1 MCSAYGIEHDIKYNS
16 AKSNVMIFC
25 CNKMKDIHIPNFLLN
40 NVLLTRVTKYKYLG
54 HCISDARD
62 DDDMARQYRQSYA
75 QGNALLRKFFMCTE
89 SVKITLFRS
98 FCTSLYTCELWCQ
111 YRSESLRKLC
121 VAYNNVFRF
130 VCREPR
136 NCSAS
141 HMFVSRGLPTCNMLI
156 RKSIYAFMISTKR
169 SCNTILQNIVGS
181 DHLYTSP
188 LNLTQH
194 IEDGFE
200 TGKITGI
207 VLVDLSAAYD
217 TVNHRRLLEKVY
229 NMTRDYRLMCMIRT
243 LLENRRFFVELGGK
257 RSRWRSQRN
266 GLPQGS
272 VLAPLLFNVYTNDQ
286 PIHPGTRSFVYAD
299 DLAVTTQSTEFAPI
313 EETLTSALVG
323 LSEYYTSNQL
333 RANPT
338 KTQVSLFHL
347 RNRECGKQLKISWNG
362 VNLTHCNL
370 PVYLGVTLDRTLS
383 YKAHIEKT
391 KKKVG
396 TRNNIIRKLRNSKW
410 GATPTTLRSS
420 ALALC
425 YSAAEY
431 ACPVWERSTHAKK
444 LNATLNETCRM
455 ITGCLKPTN
464 INSLPILAGIAPS
477 DIRRAVAS
485 RTERTRQTMDERHP
499 LNGHLGVVPRLKSRK
514 SFIKCTEPI
523 NTTAKAVRLELWRE
537 RLEPLDASVHLNISA
552 DEHLPAG
559 EDYPWTT
566 WKALNRLRTQV
577 GRSRVNMSKWGYS
590 NETET
595 CDCGIRQT
603 MQHLLVCPMMNTA
616 CSPQDL
622 TTANDIAIGCAR
634 HWEGTI

>member
-1 MCSAYGIEHDIKYNS
+1 M
-16 AKSNVMIFC
+16 
-25 CNKMKDIHIPNFLLN
+25 
-40 NVLLTRVTKYKYLG
+40 
-54 HCISDARD
+54 
-62 DDDMARQYRQSYA
+62 
-75 QGNALLRKFFMCTE
+75 
-89 SVKITLFRS
+89 
-98 FCTSLYTCELWCQ
+98 
-111 YRSESLRKLC
+111 
-121 VAYNNVFRF
+121 
-130 VCREPR
+130 
-136 NCSAS
+136 
-141 HMFVSRGLPTCNMLI
+141 
-156 RKSIYAFMISTKR
+156 
-169 SCNTILQNIVGS
+169 
-181 DHLYTSP
+181 

-207 VLVDLSAAYD
+207 VLVDLSATYD

-229 NMTRDYRLMCMIRT
+229 NMTSDYRLMCMIRT
-243 LLENRRFFVELGGK
+243 LLENRCFFVDLGGK
-257 RSRWRSQRN
+257 RSRWRSQIN

-299 DLAVTTQSTEFAPI
+299 DLAVITQSTDFAPI
-313 EETLTSALVG
+313 GETLTSALDG
-323 LSEYYTSNQL
+323 LSEYYTTNQL

-347 RNRECGKQLKISWNG
+347 RNRECGKQLNISWNG
-362 VNLTHCNL
+362 VNLTNCNL

-396 TRNNIIRKLRNSKW
+396 TRNNIIRKLRTSKW

-431 ACPVWERSTHAKK
+431 SCPVCERSTHANK
-444 LNATLNETCRM
+444 LDATLNETCRM

-464 INSLPILAGIAPS
+464 TNSLPVLAGIAPS
-477 DIRRAVAS
+477 VIRRAVAS
-485 RTERTRQTMDERHP
+485 RTERTRQATDERHP

-514 SFIKCTEPI
+514 SFMTCTKPI
-523 NTTAKAVRLELWRE
+523 NTTAKATRLELWRE
-537 RLEPLDASVHLNISA
+537 RLEPLDARVHLDIRA
-552 DEHLPAG
+552 DEHLPSGA
-559 EDYPWTT
+559 ENTWRT

-577 GRSRVNMSKWGYS
+577 GRSRVNMLKWGFC
-590 NETET
+590 NEPET

-603 MQHLLVCPMMNTA
+603 IQYILVCPMMDTV

-622 TTANDIAIGCAR
+622 TTANDIAIGCVR